1 MIKASKI
8 TLGLFSSG
16 FILFSLY
23 KYFSQKKITKEQISK
38 IIKRISNLSIY
49 IMFQYYD
56 SKNEITNQKK
66 EIEEKTK
73 EKNNSE
79 INESLDNE
87 ILFLLLQ
94 IENEEIKNLGITKEE
109 FQEYIIEYKDDDT
122 EIEKNYNLIQKVL
135 DSFKL
140 RKLPEINFGFIIPEK
155 YLQIIS
161 NIFYFNIKKTYSIY
175 YNKINIIIKNKNNAL
190 NIKEKKEIFND
201 LYNTNIKETR
211 NEICYFFGID
221 KDNNLEVNPKLALK
235 IFPYYYNKNHSLR
248 KKYQEI
254 NNNVN
259 MIINKIIK
267 IEYKIDVLTNENN
280 RFYVKEPI
288 DKIINFDDILNN
300 IGYFSIND
308 EEIPYQ
314 DQCD

>member
-66 EIEEKTK
+66 EMEEKTN
-73 EKNNSE
+73 EKNISE
-79 INESLDNE
+79 VNESLDNE

-94 IENEEIKNLGITKEE
+94 IESEEIKNLGITKEE

-161 NIFYFNIKKTYSIY
+161 NIFYFNIKKTYSMY
-175 YNKINIIIKNKNNAL
+175 YNKIKIIIKNKNNAL

-201 LYNTNIKETR
+201 IYNTNIEETR

-259 MIINKIIK
+259 IIINKIIK

>member
-66 EIEEKTK
+66 EIEEKTN
-73 EKNNSE
+73 EKNISE
-79 INESLDNE
+79 VNESLDNE

-94 IENEEIKNLGITKEE
+94 IESEEIKNLGITKEE

-140 RKLPEINFGFIIPEK
+140 RKLPEINLGFIIPEK

-161 NIFYFNIKKTYSIY
+161 NIFYFNIKKTYSMY
-175 YNKINIIIKNKNNAL
+175 YNKIKIIIKNKNNAL

-201 LYNTNIKETR
+201 IYNTNIEETR

-259 MIINKIIK
+259 IIINKIIK

>member
-49 IMFQYYD
+49 IIFQYYD

-66 EIEEKTK
+66 EMEEKTN
-73 EKNNSE
+73 EKNISE
-79 INESLDNE
+79 VNESLDNE

-94 IENEEIKNLGITKEE
+94 IESEEIKNLGITKEE

-161 NIFYFNIKKTYSIY
+161 NIFYFNIKKTYSMY
-175 YNKINIIIKNKNNAL
+175 YNKIKIIIKNKNNAL
-190 NIKEKKEIFND
+190 NIKQKKEIFND
-201 LYNTNIKETR
+201 IYNTNIEETR

-259 MIINKIIK
+259 IIINKIIK